1 MHVLY
6 LNTCSSTILSQT
18 ANQNTLVTDH
28 GEEDAELGVHVD
40 VVAVGEDEL
49 LLPLFLA
56 RQHDGDLLRGDRQ
69 HRQLDAVELVE
80 AAPRPRLRQTCSKTL
95 ALMTGNTVCPFTTDK
110 HILYVS

>member
-1 MHVLY
+1 MNHRRSR
-6 LNTCSSTILSQT
+6 THHC
-18 ANQNTLVTDH
+18 
-28 GEEDAELGVHVD
+28 EEDAELGVHVD